1 MICHAIHSGMP
12 SLCDSRLIRDL
23 RTTDFILIFGHHQ
36 SSISASPREFVVLYS
51 PLAPFRGE
59 GAGGPGG
66 EGWDCY
72 VQVSGSVICFGFQD
86 NTEHRN
92 NV

>member
-1 MICHAIHSGMP
+1 MHCFRGSAAPTRALTAEQWHLKA
-12 SLCDSRLIRDL
+12 
-23 RTTDFILIFGHHQ
+23 TDKILIFTYISGHHQ

-51 PLAPFRGE
+51 PSPRFGE
-59 GAGGPGG
+59 RGPGG

-86 NTEHRN
+86 NAKHRDN
-92 NV
+92 E